1 MIRDGEVEAKQ
12 MDDGADQP
20 FGLPQRQPE
29 DVRKVSAV
37 AIARAE

>member
-1 MIRDGEVEAKQ
+1 MVRDSEIEAKQ

-20 FGLPQRQPE
+20 RRKARRNTA
-29 DVRKVSAV
+29 RKVSAV